1 MASIEEEQ
9 GQSVAAE
16 NAQSVPQLLQRAEEQ
31 LRHQNELLRVT
42 LATIGDGV
50 ICTDGS
56 GRVIFLN
63 QVSET
68 LTGWKNGEAH
78 GRPLEDVFRIVHE
91 ATGATVENPA
101 VRAVREGRVVG
112 LANHTVL
119 ISKQGVEHPIE
130 DSAAPIRDENGHIAG
145 CVLVFRDVTE
155 RRKSERALS
164 VSKERTDWQRRI
176 YEAILTNT
184 PDLAYVWDL
193 EHRFIYANEGL
204 LKMWGRTWEE
214 AIGKGCL
221 ELGYEPW
228 HAAMHDREIDQV
240 ILTKKP
246 LRGQVP
252 FTGTFGRRIYDYIL
266 VPVLDAD
273 GEVEAVAGTTR
284 DITDH
289 KLAEERIRT
298 SEERVRLATDA
309 AELGIWV
316 WDTTSDEVLWE
327 NDRAHTIFGL
337 PLGSAPLN
345 AAQFKTDFVIPDDAA
360 EFQRS
365 VDKALL
371 TQERFE
377 FLGRIRR
384 ADGSIRW
391 VEVIGRPVP
400 GVNGAKLRMHG
411 TAEDVTERV
420 LAAERIRA
428 AAESNAKMRS
438 LFEQGTQFA
447 GMLSLDGRV
456 IEANKACLELCGFT
470 REEVIGKLFWECG
483 WWNRSPDLMRTV
495 REASLNAAEGH
506 AFRAETKYFL
516 ADGRERYVDLS
527 IAPVRDETGTILF
540 VSPTGTDITDRKAAE
555 EQLAVHKNELE
566 ARVQERTKELMET
579 HHRLRMSERMASMGA
594 MSAGLGHDMGNLLM
608 PMRVRLDSL
617 EEAVT
622 SEQSRE
628 DIKAIR
634 TAAEYLQR
642 LANGLRLLALDPDQ
656 SRSGETTELCSWWA
670 DAHGVMQSV
679 LPRGIVIDA
688 DLPSGQCRTAI
699 SKAALTQVVF
709 NLVQNAGDAMAEEA
723 GLRVGGADTRLVP
736 GTIRVRGWCE
746 GDWVLVSVSD
756 EGPGMTETVRAR
768 CMEPFFTTKTRG
780 ISTGLGLVL
789 VYGLMREV
797 GGSVEVESDLGKG
810 TTFTLRL
817 PLVKEGESESA
828 GGQSGRIALLQL
840 KDARM
845 HSFVAGE
852 LRSLGF
858 DVRPATASDEFPAIA
873 VVDDARVASVLPPS
887 ARVVFMGKDMET
899 LSRSVIALGEKPAIA
914 SIREALRALSS
925 SDDRGGSIG
934 GSKESPDAS

>member
-1 MASIEEEQ
+1 MSSSEDAQ
-9 GQSVAAE
+9 VRSVATQD
-16 NAQSVPQLLQRAEEQ
+16 AQSIQQTRARVEEQ
-31 LRHQNELLRVT
+31 LRQQSELLRVT
-42 LATIGDGV
+42 LASVDDGV
-50 ICTDGS
+50 ICTDAS
-56 GRVIFLN
+56 GRVVLLN
-63 QVSET
+63 HNSEA
-68 LTGWKNGEAH
+68 LTGWKSQDAE
-78 GRPLEDVFRIVHE
+78 GRHLEEVFRIVNE
-91 ATGATVENPA
+91 LTRATVENA
-101 VRAVREGRVVG
+101 VSRPLREGKPAT

-130 DSAAPIRDENGHIAG
+130 HTAAPIRDESGAVTG
-145 CVLVFRDVTE
+145 CVVVFRNVTE

-164 VSKERTDWQRRI
+164 ISKERTDWQRRV
-176 YEAILTNT
+176 YEAILANT

-327 NDRAHTIFGL
+327 NDRAYTIFGL
-337 PLGSAPLN
+337 PLGSAPVN
-345 AAQFKTDFVIPDDAA
+345 AARFKTDFVIPDDAA

-377 FLGRIRR
+377 FLGRIKRV
-384 ADGSIRW
+384 DGAIRW
-391 VEVIGRPVP
+391 VEFIGRPVP
-400 GVNGAKLRMHG
+400 GVNGEKLRMHG

-420 LAAERIRA
+420 LAAERTRA

-470 REEVIGKLFWECG
+470 REDVIGKLFWECG
-483 WWNRSPDLMRTV
+483 WWNRSPELMNTV
-495 REASLNAAEGH
+495 REAALSAAEGRP
-506 AFRAETKYFL
+506 FRAESKYFV

-527 IAPVRDETGTILF
+527 IAPVRDENGTILF

-555 EQLAVHKNELE
+555 EQLALHKEELE

-579 HHRLRMSERMASMGA
+579 HHRLRTSERMASMGA

-608 PMRVRLDSL
+608 PLRVRLDSL
-617 EEAVT
+617 EESVT
-622 SEQSRE
+622 TEQSKE

-642 LANGLRLLALDPDQ
+642 LANGLRLLALDPEH
-656 SRSGETTELCSWWA
+656 SRRGEVTELCSWWA

-679 LPRGIVIDA
+679 LPRGITIEA
-688 DLPSGQCRTAI
+688 DLPSGECRTGI

-723 GLRVGGADTRLVP
+723 GLRVGGTDRRLVL

-756 EGPGMTETVRAR
+756 EGPGMTETVKAR

-789 VYGLMREV
+789 VYGLVREA
-797 GGSVEVESDLGKG
+797 GGSVEVESELGKG

-817 PLVKEGESESA
+817 PLAKEKDRSA
-828 GGQSGRIALLQL
+828 SHSAQVAILQL
-840 KDARM
+840 KDARL

-858 DVRPATASDEFPAIA
+858 EVRSPDVADASAVIA
-873 VVDDARVASVLPPS
+873 VVDDASRVNALPAST
-887 ARVVFMGKDMET
+887 RIVFMGSGT
-899 LSRSVIALGEKPAIA
+899 GQLSKSVIALGEKPAIA

-925 SDDRGGSIG
+925 SDDSRGPIG
-934 GSKESPDAS
+934 GSTESPDAS